1 MDQGKAFGKN
11 GTTVIGSPIAF
22 TNATGIQTP
31 ATGGGLGQNAQT
43 YTGLGTGTSGSGG
56 TVGIGQ
62 GTGVNIPATNIL
74 GALTLGRITN
84 NQMLNMSLTAA
95 ASQGKVKVLS
105 DPKVATLNN
114 QPANI
119 NVTTNYPYV
128 TTSIASTA
136 GGAVSSQVT
145 YVSVGIQLTVT
156 PTINADGRIT
166 LNINPVVSQPSATAP
181 TATGGAPG
189 LDSRQAQ
196 TTVLIRDG
204 ETIVIGGL
212 ISDHLQDTVSKIPVL
227 GDIPILGFLF
237 RSKHMVRT
245 RTELLI
251 FVTPKILA
259 D

>member
-1 MDQGKAFGKN
+1 
-11 GTTVIGSPIAF
+11 
-22 TNATGIQTP
+22 
-31 ATGGGLGQNAQT
+31 
-43 YTGLGTGTSGSGG
+43 
-56 TVGIGQ
+56 
-62 GTGVNIPATNIL
+62 
-74 GALTLGRITN
+74 LGRITN
-84 NQMLNMSLTAA
+84 NQLLNLTLTAA
-95 ASQGKVKVLS
+95 ATQGKVKVLS
-105 DPKVATLNN
+105 DPKIATLNN

-119 NVTTNYPYV
+119 NVTTQYPYV

-145 YVSVGIQLTVT
+145 YVSVGIQLSVT

-166 LNINPVVSQPSATAP
+166 LNINPTVSQPSATAP

-189 LDSRQAQ
+189 IDSRQAQ

-212 ISDHLQDTVSKIPVL
+212 ISDHNEVDDSKIPIL

-237 RSKHMVRT
+237 RSKHVART
-245 RTELLI
+245 RTEVLI